1 MFEKT
6 PLHSLRSEGIAK
18 SIAES
23 ETHRD
28 ALHKSMSHRLT
39 KLGGILRLDSWKTS
53 SGRRGRGRKDLSDNG
68 TPILDARFLPNLRTL
83 PFARDLLGGRI
94 AGRDISARKLAALFE
109 LPTQFEFW

>member
-1 MFEKT
+1 LNIGLSFRVGDVFEKT

-18 SIAES
+18 SIAET

-53 SGRRGRGRKDLSDNG
+53 SG
-68 TPILDARFLPNLRTL
+68 
-83 PFARDLLGGRI
+83 
-94 AGRDISARKLAALFE
+94 AGSGA
-109 LPTQFEFW
+109 